1 MRVDQGLYK
10 AVAEPL
16 AKARDRFPS
25 ADARQ
30 AVELIEGE
38 LVAYFKRLHPAFDPE
53 CFRRAAWRGPERNVF
68 AHRGEAADDGPV

>member
-1 MRVDQGLYK
+1 MTGGQGLYK
-10 AVAEPL
+10 AIAEIL

-53 CFRRAAWRGPERNVF
+53 CFRRAAWPDGERNGF
-68 AHRGEAADDGPV
+68 AHRGRRAE